1 MDLSNAASAHFFKS
15 VLRVVD
21 DGHVHASDKQNL
33 FHYLMTLAV
42 RPSIANMVLNSPLI
56 NSFMRLLK
64 RGGSARAESLLTAVV
79 ELIGGWV
86 EGKDVCMCVCG
97 GG

>member
-1 MDLSNAASAHFFKS
+1 MKLSNSESAQFFKS

-21 DGHVHASDKQNL
+21 DARVHASEKQNL

-56 NSFMRLLK
+56 TSFMRLLK
-64 RGGSARAESLLTAVV
+64 KGSARAESLLTAVV
-79 ELIGGWV
+79 ELIGMRRW
-86 EGKDVCMCVCG
+86 C
-97 GG
+97 